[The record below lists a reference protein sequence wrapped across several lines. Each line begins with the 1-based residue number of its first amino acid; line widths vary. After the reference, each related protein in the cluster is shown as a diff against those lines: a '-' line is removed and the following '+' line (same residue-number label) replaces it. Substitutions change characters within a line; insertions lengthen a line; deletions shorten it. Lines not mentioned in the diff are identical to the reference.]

1 MSLTALPW
9 WNDSSFLEFR
19 AEVMVQ
25 SLLVSDFAQHWLGV
39 KSMKIVDC
47 NCVPFWSNCVKRQV
61 RGWPGDHPPV
71 SWCQPRHCQPRGKL
85 QGRGP
90 CVGCLMS
97 VSWDQNFD
105 IQRRGSPVKIRTFT
119 KTVLKIYLELPLET
133 SRGAIKEEE
142 NQNKIKELPRWF
154 SYYWMDKTKNFIY
167 VGLYLSN
174 WLNN

>member
-1 MSLTALPW
+1 
-9 WNDSSFLEFR
+9 
-19 AEVMVQ
+19 MVQ
-25 SLLVSDFAQHWLGV
+25 SFRLRTHNIGWEWKAWKLWTVIAFLFGPIASRGKWGAGL
-39 KSMKIVDC
+39 
-47 NCVPFWSNCVKRQV
+47 
-61 RGWPGDHPPV
+61 RGWPGAHPPV

-105 IQRRGSPVKIRTFT
+105 IQRRGSPVKISTLN
-119 KTVLKIYLELPLET
+119 KTVLKIYLELPLKT
-133 SRGAIKEEE
+133 IPGAIKEED
-142 NQNKIKELPRWF
+142 NQSGIKELPRWF

-167 VGLYLSN
+167 VALYLSN